1 MIYLSHSLS
10 IASYESVRVAINYD
24 STNTEVVDKCNEMIN
39 ARSVVDGQVVVSSS
53 NVSTVARGTPVTV
66 TVSAPCDSNAMIPPW
81 FFGSKTLSASTT
93 MVKE

>member
-53 NVSTVARGTPVTV
+53 NVSTVGAAPQSRLPYRPHATPT
-66 TVSAPCDSNAMIPPW
+66 P
-81 FFGSKTLSASTT
+81 
-93 MVKE
+93 